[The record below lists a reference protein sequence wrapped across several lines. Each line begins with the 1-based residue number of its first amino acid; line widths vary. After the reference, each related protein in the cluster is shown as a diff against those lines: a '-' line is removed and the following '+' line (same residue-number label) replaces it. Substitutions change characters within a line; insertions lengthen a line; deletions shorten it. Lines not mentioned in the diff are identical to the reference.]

1 MIHRQP
7 LGLFGLSESWM
18 KISWVEPQIKQ
29 DHRFDILGSGFEKG
43 ELEHTCLGVWFLYLL
58 FDIEYLDGCV
68 ETFSTFLQL
77 LPFPLF
83 LRWGKLYPTGYPTA
97 QKGRI
102 TLQAEQA
109 FLLLPSLRAHPLL
122 TASQWLPLPLLSF
135 FPSLPLLLFLLLGIL
150 EGCVLA
156 TWRSRSGPTIELVK
170 AYFKV
175 SLRVCLSF
183 MDPKHLDR
191 WQETRSRIPPRRIE
205 RLC

>member
-1 MIHRQP
+1 
-7 LGLFGLSESWM
+7 
-18 KISWVEPQIKQ
+18 
-29 DHRFDILGSGFEKG
+29 
-43 ELEHTCLGVWFLYLL
+43 
-58 FDIEYLDGCV
+58 
-68 ETFSTFLQL
+68 
-77 LPFPLF
+77 
-83 LRWGKLYPTGYPTA
+83 
-97 QKGRI
+97 
-102 TLQAEQA
+102 
-109 FLLLPSLRAHPLL
+109 
-122 TASQWLPLPLLSF
+122 
-135 FPSLPLLLFLLLGIL
+135 L